1 MEDSGTKKKG
11 RGARRFDSLK
21 QEAYLALWRTYDR
34 LRALE
39 DELFSQFELTAQQY
53 NILRLLRADHPQQVP
68 TLSLVGRLVS
78 RAPDVSRMLD
88 KLEAR
93 HLIERNRSAEDRRTV
108 LVGITADGLA
118 MVDAITEPLRECH
131 EAQLGHLQQSELKS
145 LVDLLQRAR
154 EPHEPA
160 DSPWRS

>member
-1 MEDSGTKKKG
+1 MENPITKKKG
-11 RGARRFDSLK
+11 RSARRFDSLK
-21 QEAYLALWRTYDR
+21 QEAYLAIWRTYDR

-39 DELFSQFELTAQQY
+39 DELFSQWDLTAQQY
-53 NILRLLRADHPQQVP
+53 NILRLLRSDHPNQVP

-93 HLIERNRSAEDRRTV
+93 HLIVRNRSSEDRRTV
-108 LVGITADGLA
+108 LVGVTADGLA
-118 MVDAITEPLRECH
+118 IVDGIAEPLRQCH
-131 EAQLGHLQQSELKS
+131 EAQLGHLQQAELKS
-145 LVDLLQRAR
+145 LVDLLRRAR

-160 DSPWRS
+160 DSPWR